1 MGRVPSGNSFA
12 KVRLRGFKFRA
23 GSSSGILLP
32 NLPTRRAAQVTE
44 YSFDIWSIHGAGA
57 KEREKHADFDAW
69 RNTVTLRIPFV
80 AFAALAL
87 LLPAAALA
95 SDTPKPTDILFNRP
109 HISNIAAG
117 TVLDYKFTRKP
128 SNEKMLGAGFT
139 DDITVTV
146 ESDATEGKKNVLV
159 QMYTGDRARD
169 PQRIT
174 GMDGNPMMVVCLD
187 NAVSHFR
194 ELAGGDNAYLKN
206 TFSRYLAERATIKPV
221 KILYKGEDVDG
232 YEITATPYAD
242 DPAKSKMG
250 GFENATFKIALSEKI
265 PGYLAR
271 VIADINNTDKAA
283 PTLVETTTL
292 EGVGDVK

>member
-1 MGRVPSGNSFA
+1 
-12 KVRLRGFKFRA
+12 
-23 GSSSGILLP
+23 
-32 NLPTRRAAQVTE
+32 
-44 YSFDIWSIHGAGA
+44 
-57 KEREKHADFDAW
+57 
-69 RNTVTLRIPFV
+69 VTLRIPV
-80 AFAALAL
+80 AALAL
-87 LLPAAALA
+87 LAMLFPAAAGA
-95 SDTPKPTDILFNRP
+95 SDLPKPTDLLFNRP

-117 TVLDYKFTRKP
+117 TVLNYKFIRKP
-128 SNEKMLGAGFT
+128 SNEQTLGAGFT
-139 DDITVTV
+139 DDINVTI

-159 QMYTGDRARD
+159 QMYTGERARD

-187 NAVSHFR
+187 SAVAHFR
-194 ELAGGDNAYLKN
+194 QVAGGDSAYLKN
-206 TFSRYLAERATIKPV
+206 TFSRYLAERATIAPV
-221 KILYKGEDVDG
+221 KISYKGAEVDG

-283 PTLVETTTL
+283 PTLLETTTL

>member
-1 MGRVPSGNSFA
+1 LKFSFA
-12 KVRLRGFKFRA
+12 AVAVLSVLISA
-23 GSSSGILLP
+23 SANAL
-32 NLPTRRAAQVTE
+32 
-44 YSFDIWSIHGAGA
+44 
-57 KEREKHADFDAW
+57 DA
-69 RNTVTLRIPFV
+69 
-80 AFAALAL
+80 
-87 LLPAAALA
+87 
-95 SDTPKPTDILFNRP
+95 PKPTDLLFNRP

-117 TVLDYKFTRKP
+117 TVLDYKFIRKP
-128 SNEKMLGAGFT
+128 SNEKLLGPGFT

-194 ELAGGDNAYLKN
+194 QLAGGDSAYLKN
-206 TFSRYLAERATIKPV
+206 TFSRYLAEHATIAPV
-221 KILYKGEDVDG
+221 KISYKGQEVDG
-232 YEITATPYAD
+232 YEITATPYAE
-242 DPAKSKMG
+242 DPFKSKMG
-250 GFENATFKIALSEKI
+250 GFEKATFKIALSDKI

-271 VIADINNTDKAA
+271 MVADIGNTDKAA
-283 PTLVETTTL
+283 PTLLETTTL